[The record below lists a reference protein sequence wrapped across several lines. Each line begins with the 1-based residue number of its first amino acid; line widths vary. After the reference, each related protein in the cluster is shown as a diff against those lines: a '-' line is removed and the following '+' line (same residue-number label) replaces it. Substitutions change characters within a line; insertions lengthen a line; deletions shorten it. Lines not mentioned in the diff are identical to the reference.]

1 MHTARTLYYSWSLAL
16 AASISPP
23 RRDVIPVHHIVPSS
37 DLEYYESW
45 HDMTWH
51 LPSSHI
57 LSHSLSLLC
66 NSSSYSSSELEEFF
80 HATEV
85 LNSNHRQY
93 SIDALNATQH
103 STSKSDHEKSDE
115 RNVLIPSD
123 PSESKDPT
131 SNPHHGPCLI
141 NSKGGSKTSSIACK
155 SSSSNDMS
163 SKVTTTT
170 TTAHTLNTESG
181 SGIALGN
188 SNAHSSSSSS
198 QNAKNIH
205 LNPFYELSRMTPADL
220 RNYRYNSGLEEDDGW

>member
-1 MHTARTLYYSWSLAL
+1 MT
-16 AASISPP
+16 
-23 RRDVIPVHHIVPSS
+23 
-37 DLEYYESW
+37 W
-45 HDMTWH
+45 HDLTWH

-57 LSHSLSLLC
+57 LSLLF

-103 STSKSDHEKSDE
+103 SSNKSDREKSSNDWIKLDE
-115 RNVLIPSD
+115 HSVLIPPD
-123 PSESKDPT
+123 PAESKDPR
-131 SNPHHGPCLI
+131 SHPHHDPCLI
-141 NSKGGSKTSSIACK
+141 NSKGSSKTSSTASKGSI
-155 SSSSNDMS
+155 SNEMS

-170 TTAHTLNTESG
+170 TAAHTLNTENG

-198 QNAKNIH
+198 HNAKNIH
-205 LNPFYELSRMTPADL
+205 LNPFYELSRMTAADL